1 MEKLIELKRRL
12 VWIDKEL
19 EQLALDAAM
28 EHYDVIIDMNVEDQL
43 FKRGIDSTGNQL
55 PSYSPVTIHIK
66 QAKGQP
72 TDRMTL
78 RDEGDFHS
86 KFRIERTA
94 DGLRISSD
102 DAKTEMLIR
111 NYGEEIFGL
120 TDDNFQIFL
129 EDYFQPQI
137 KKIIH
142 EQLNT

>member
-1 MEKLIELKRRL
+1 MEKLVELKRRL
-12 VWIDKEL
+12 TVIDKEL

-55 PSYSPVTIHIK
+55 PSYAPITIHIK

-86 KFRIERTA
+86 RFRIERTA
-94 DGLRISSD
+94 DGLRILSED
-102 DAKTEMLIR
+102 YKTEMLVR

-120 TDDNFQIFL
+120 TEENLQTFI
-129 EDYFQPQI
+129 EDCVYPQL
-137 KKIIH
+137 KKIIN
-142 EQLNT
+142 EQLDT